1 MFREAK
7 LVELRRKTDRELVFL
22 LRKELARGL
31 RLAEAAGTKESELYV
46 QAERA
51 YLMSTAW
58 LLLVSDLG
66 RDERRELE
74 FSLKE
79 LKSAVE
85 RTTLQK
91 DAARRCGCIS
101 GLGAP
106 RQQMVEH
113 LVYASPDIAQ
123 FWNGCPYVIDFEL
136 AVRVGF
142 ERYTPFMAL

>member
-1 MFREAK
+1 
-7 LVELRRKTDRELVFL
+7 
-22 LRKELARGL
+22 
-31 RLAEAAGTKESELYV
+31 
-46 QAERA
+46 
-51 YLMSTAW
+51 
-58 LLLVSDLG
+58 
-66 RDERRELE
+66 LE

-79 LKSAVE
+79 LKSALE
-85 RTTLQK
+85 RTALQK

-123 FWNGCPYVIDFEL
+123 FWDGCPYVIDFEL

-142 ERYTPFMAL
+142 EPLRLVSSLQLADSSLPGAPLLPVPPSRITQNCPKIRASEWLSGSNCNRSRTSP